1 MRTSNPDRLTA
12 ATAEQLLDGGPGPA
26 GLHQLLAA
34 AAGPGTASE
43 LAGETAAV
51 AAFVGAPR
59 ENPLPSAPT
68 RRPSMLST
76 ALSKIL
82 AAKALAAVVLLAG
95 ATGGVALAANASS
108 APSSS
113 DETSA
118 ASTATA
124 DAGSSGG
131 EDAGAGEPTAPG
143 PDTSTAPSPEPSIL
157 GLCRAWSAGAT
168 DNPGKAAEN
177 PAFRSLVE
185 AAGSVEDVPGFCSV
199 RERTEQ
205 PGRSTTAP
213 GRAEDRDPTTGDD
226 AGPTAGK
233 SGPPTAA
240 PGNPDHPAGPP
251 AGRAARDGDERDGDE
266 EDGDDSG
273 RDAGNGKESKD
284 GDEGEDAK
292 GGGAESKQD
301 GQGSGADRA
310 GRSAS

>member
-118 ASTATA
+118 SSTAPA
-124 DAGSSGG
+124 G
-131 EDAGAGEPTAPG
+131 EDTAIPDVDPAPG
-143 PDTSTAPSPEPSIL
+143 PDTTTAPSPEPSIL

-205 PGRSTTAP
+205 PGRSATAP
-213 GRAEDRDPTTGDD
+213 GHAEDRDAAPGDD
-226 AGPTAGK
+226 AGPAAGK
-233 SGPPTAA
+233 GGPPTAA

-251 AGRAARDGDERDGDE
+251 AGRAARDGDEPDGD
-266 EDGDDSG
+266 
-273 RDAGNGKESKD
+273 RDAGNGAGNGKESKD
-284 GDEGEDAK
+284 GDDGEDAK

>member
-1 MRTSNPDRLTA
+1 MRTSNPDHLTA

-26 GLHQLLAA
+26 GLQQLLAA

-59 ENPLPSAPT
+59 ETSLPSAPT

-82 AAKALAAVVLLAG
+82 AAKALAAVVLVAG

-113 DETSA
+113 DETA
-118 ASTATA
+118 ATSTATA
-124 DAGSSGG
+124 DADNEEGANP
-131 EDAGAGEPTAPG
+131 DAGSDATAAPA
-143 PDTSTAPSPEPSIL
+143 PDATKAPSPEPSIL
-157 GLCRAWSAGAT
+157 GLCKAWSAGAT

-185 AAGSVEDVPGFCSV
+185 AAGSAADVPGFCAV

-205 PGRSTTAP
+205 PGRSATAP
-213 GRAEDRDPTTGDD
+213 GHADDSDATTGDD
-226 AGPTAGK
+226 AGTTARKG
-233 SGPPTAA
+233 GPPEAA
-240 PGNPDHPAGPP
+240 PGNPDHPGGPP
-251 AGRAARDGDERDGDE
+251 AGRATRDGDEADRDNRHAQDG
-266 EDGDDSG
+266 EDGEDRDDADSG
-273 RDAGNGKESKD
+273 GS
-284 GDEGEDAK
+284 GDDAK
-292 GGGAESKQD
+292 HG
-301 GQGSGADRA
+301 GQGGDADRP
-310 GRSAS
+310 GRSTS